1 MFNWIRKKPKKDDE
15 PKKVRFGPE
24 EIADED
30 LEGLRV
36 ASLKYV
42 VGIDGQVY
50 IEFFWDEDVS
60 EDANSAFSELF
71 SKVNSGDLL
80 ESSVQFI
87 EKTLEEAG
95 QEDEFAKFFTSILE
109 KQKERIQPFLE
120 SMGISEKSDN
130 EVIVKPTDVSR
141 MTFRGNQ
148 S

>member
-50 IEFFWDEDVS
+50 IEFF
-60 EDANSAFSELF
+60 
-71 SKVNSGDLL
+71 GT
-80 ESSVQFI
+80 
-87 EKTLEEAG
+87 KTYQKMQTVRSLS
-95 QEDEFAKFFTSILE
+95 FFL
-109 KQKERIQPFLE
+109 K
-120 SMGISEKSDN
+120 
-130 EVIVKPTDVSR
+130 
-141 MTFRGNQ
+141 
-148 S
+148 